1 MFSQPYR
8 DGKTKDSAGLTT
20 NTAEGERSENKTVG
34 GPDQYTNSECGHT
47 GKAGEQHKRLSTI
60 FLNQTFQTTRNLL
73 PAQTMVIIPPIGPT
87 VHRPHSLHNLSYI
100 TAQGRGG

>member
-20 NTAEGERSENKTVG
+20 NTAEGERSEKKTVG

-47 GKAGEQHKRLSTI
+47 GKAGEQHKRS
-60 FLNQTFQTTRNLL
+60 FNNLFK
-73 PAQTMVIIPPIGPT
+73 PNI
-87 VHRPHSLHNLSYI
+87 SDN
-100 TAQGRGG
+100 